1 MSKYIYAGLF
11 LLSLLSI
18 SPSAAQTENIAL
30 TVDEVFMSVLIN
42 QQPQGNFLILQRNER
57 LFAGAKDLRRWRLR
71 LPDTTPVTLDGE
83 DYYALGAL
91 EDLLYRFDES
101 SQMLMIEAPSNLFDT
116 TKLNGVV
123 TDFIEP
129 NLAAPGGFLNYDMS
143 ANHAQERIMTSGRLE
158 LGGFYGGGV
167 GQTRILARDILGD
180 ASVIRLD
187 TTLTRD
193 KPLQMYSMRFG
204 DAISGTSSWGGAVR
218 FGGFQWATNFSTQP
232 GYITFPQPSMSGEV
246 ALPSTVDLYVDGNL
260 RMSHEVPS
268 GPFSIQ
274 DLPGMVG
281 RGDASLVMRDILG
294 REQVITQPYYVTPR
308 LLKQGLQDYS
318 YELGFVRR
326 KYGIDSNNY
335 GQPLA
340 VGTHRQGIT
349 KQFTGEIH
357 SELLSHQQTVGV
369 GGVMLAPLAGVF
381 SGSLAMSH
389 SIKGVGGLLKFGI
402 HHQSSSFD
410 FGANTQLASQRFAKL
425 GMQPKELAPSQI
437 SRIFANLSSNL
448 LGNFSASYMQQDYHN
463 RNGNKRLGGKYSMT
477 VGGKSNLSLFVN
489 RSLSGDKKTTF
500 SLNFSMQL
508 GNRIN
513 ASINTFGQPGSEQ
526 RSLRVSRSRPEGNG
540 LGYSLSTGLGESDH
554 RDLKLSGQ
562 SEVGIYTLNAQQSGN
577 QKALRFSASG
587 GMAILGGNA
596 LLSRRITDSFAVV
609 QVPGYS
615 GVSVFA
621 NNKLVG
627 RTDDNGNVLVPGLH
641 SYQKNSVHIEE
652 NDLPFDVQIDAVQ
665 LDLVPYS
672 RSGLQLKFP
681 VKSSRG
687 ALLTVV
693 LENGELLPAGA
704 QVQIIGDNILENE
717 LFPTGLRGEVYLTGL
732 AASNWLRVT
741 LQEQSCEFKVLF
753 PETTEPL
760 PHLGTYTCIGVA
772 S

>member
-71 LPDTTPVTLDGE
+71 LPDTTPDTLDGE

-91 EDLLYRFDES
+91 EGLLYRFDES

-116 TKLNGVV
+116 TKLNGIV

-129 NLAAPGGFLNYDMS
+129 TLASPGGFLNYNVY
-143 ANHAQERIMTSGRLE
+143 ANHAQERIMTGGQLE

-167 GQTRILARDILGD
+167 GQTRILARDILGG
-180 ASVIRLD
+180 ASVVRLD
-187 TTLTRD
+187 TSLTRD
-193 KPLQMYSMRFG
+193 KPLQINSMRFG

-218 FGGFQWATNFSTQP
+218 FGGFQWATKFSTQP
-232 GYITFPQPSMSGEV
+232 GYITFPQQSISGEV
-246 ALPSTVDLYVDGNL
+246 ALPSTVDLYVNDTL
-260 RMSHEVPS
+260 KMSHEVPS

-335 GQPLA
+335 GKPLA

-448 LGNFSASYMQQDYHN
+448 LGNFSASYVQQDYHN
-463 RNGNKRLGGKYSMT
+463 RNGNKRLGGKYSKK
-477 VGGKSNLSLFVN
+477 VGGNSNLSLFVS

-513 ASINTFGQPGSEQ
+513 ASINTFGQSGSEQ
-526 RSLRVSRSRPEGNG
+526 NSLRVSRSRPEGNG

-562 SEVGIYTLNAQQSGN
+562 SEVGIYTLNVQQSRN
-577 QKALRFSASG
+577 QKALRFGASG

-596 LLSRRITDSFAVV
+596 LLGRRINDSFAVV

-615 GVSVFA
+615 GVSIFA

-641 SYQKNSVHIEE
+641 SYQKNSVRIEE
-652 NDLPFDVQIDAVQ
+652 DDLPFDVQIDAVQ

-687 ALLTVV
+687 ALLTVI

-760 PHLGTYTCIGVA
+760 PHLGTYTCIGIA